1 MKNRVIILVL
11 VLVAVLGGAYYLYDI
26 LSSRVDADQI
36 SFDRGPAKTE
46 QEASEDPGND
56 TTEEEKAPDFTVL
69 DADGN
74 KVKLSSLFGQP
85 IVLNFWASWCGPCQS
100 EMPEFDEAY
109 GELKGKVL
117 FVMVDLTDGSRETV
131 DVAKAF
137 IKQKG
142 FSFPVYFDTMS
153 DAADSYGITAMPT
166 TYFID
171 SRGRIVAKAVG
182 MIDREALDKGISMI
196 LK

>member
-1 MKNRVIILVL
+1 MKNRVIILIL

-46 QEASEDPGND
+46 QEVSEDPGND
-56 TTEEEKAPDFTVL
+56 TAAEEKAPDFTVL

-74 KVKLSSLFGQP
+74 KVNLSSLFGQP

-100 EMPEFDEAY
+100 EMPEFNDAY
-109 GELKGKVL
+109 SELKGKVL

-137 IKQKG
+137 IRQKG

-153 DAADSYGITAMPT
+153 DAADTYGITAIPT

-171 SRGRIVAKAVG
+171 SRGRIAAKAVG
-182 MIDREALDKGISMI
+182 MIDRESLDKGIAMI
-196 LK
+196 TD